1 MRREKDN
8 FYSNLSMFPRK
19 AFNAIDLSFKD
30 MKGFFS
36 QITRKILSR
45 SPKKKD
51 TDIYLI
57 QVDG

>member
-1 MRREKDN
+1 
-8 FYSNLSMFPRK
+8 MFPRK
-19 AFNAIDLSFKD
+19 EFNAIDLSFKD
-30 MKGFFS
+30 MKGFFG